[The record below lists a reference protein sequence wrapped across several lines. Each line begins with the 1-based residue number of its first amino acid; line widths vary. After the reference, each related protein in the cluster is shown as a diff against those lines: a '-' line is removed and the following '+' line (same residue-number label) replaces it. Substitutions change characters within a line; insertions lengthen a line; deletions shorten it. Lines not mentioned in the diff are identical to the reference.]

1 MRCRFGV
8 PDGDHR
14 LTQLEAGL
22 PPERHRAQAG
32 GAPHAQHCEIFAR
45 RQADDACGGETL
57 GHADGRLLIDHWNDH
72 PVTDASGTLTLI
84 AGRRYSVRLEYY
96 ENRGLAVARLTWASA
111 SQTREPV
118 PASRLSP
125 PSL

>member
-1 MRCRFGV
+1 MRWTGELEPRYSESYTLTTSSDDGV
-8 PDGDHR
+8 R
-14 LTQLEAGL
+14 LWV
-22 PPERHRAQAG
+22 
-32 GAPHAQHCEIFAR
+32 
-45 RQADDACGGETL
+45 
-57 GHADGRLLIDHWNDH
+57 DGRLLIDHWNDH

-84 AGRRYSVRLEYY
+84 AGRRYSVRREYY